1 MIVGGRPR
9 LPDRATPARRR
20 SPAVTGAA
28 GSAPPRPDPRRTCDL
43 HRRPADVRLTA
54 ASRWLLAVL
63 VVGGLYV
70 WALVALTAWTSI
82 GAPLASLV
90 CSFGLIWWRTSRT
103 PEMRRAREV
112 TARALA
118 DHSDSGPQHR
128 AVVEAVARDRAV
140 DQRVLS
146 WVLAVLLL
154 VAVAAGVAVAVAR
167 DRIGAAPPL
176 AGLALVALWLPTWSR
191 RRQLAAARWLDDP
204 PYEQEHA

>member
-1 MIVGGRPR
+1 M
-9 LPDRATPARRR
+9 
-20 SPAVTGAA
+20 
-28 GSAPPRPDPRRTCDL
+28 
-43 HRRPADVRLTA
+43 RLTA
-54 ASRWLLAVL
+54 AGRWLLAVL

-70 WALVALTAWTSI
+70 WALAALTAWTSI
-82 GAPLASLV
+82 GAPLATLV

-118 DHSDSGPQHR
+118 DHSDPGAQHR

-191 RRQLAAARWLDDP
+191 RRQLAAARWLDYP